1 MSLNRPSLSQQLL
14 ERQLKPKTKPRG
26 VKASFQS
33 EVSFRVKLTKIIES
47 IRSDIQSILIPELKR
62 REPEFIVDSAEP
74 AEKQKTFDDLSGDS
88 LRPIRERW
96 VSPEFE
102 IIAERLALEFVT
114 ETNLINAR
122 RIREDLNRFGI
133 NGIDPNLSQYL
144 GEAIADNARLIKS
157 IPEQYLNSVEQIV
170 STNVRAGN
178 RSTVAAKLIQQQ
190 HGVTLNKAK
199 FIARD
204 QTAKINSDLSQRRQ
218 RAAGFEYFRWSTSK
232 DIRVRNRHDKIAKQ
246 KTKYGVG
253 IYRYDDPP
261 LSDSGQPI
269 LPGHDY
275 QCRCVAIPV
284 LSSEAE

>member
-1 MSLNRPSLSQQLL
+1 MSQKLL
-14 ERQLKPKTKPRG
+14 ESQLKPKSKPRG
-26 VKASFQS
+26 VKASPQS
-33 EVSFRVKLTKIIES
+33 ETGFRLKLAKIIEL
-47 IRSDIQSILIPELKR
+47 IRSDIQSMLIPELKR
-62 REPEFIVDSAEP
+62 REPEFVIDSV
-74 AEKQKTFDDLSGDS
+74 KTFDDLTGES

-96 VSPEFE
+96 ISPEFE

-144 GEAIADNARLIKS
+144 EEAIADNVRLIKS

-232 DIRVRNRHDKIAKQ
+232 DIRVRNRHDRIAKQ
-246 KTKYGVG
+246 KTKYGIGV
-253 IYRYDDPP
+253 YRYDDPP

-284 LSSEAE
+284 LSSEVE